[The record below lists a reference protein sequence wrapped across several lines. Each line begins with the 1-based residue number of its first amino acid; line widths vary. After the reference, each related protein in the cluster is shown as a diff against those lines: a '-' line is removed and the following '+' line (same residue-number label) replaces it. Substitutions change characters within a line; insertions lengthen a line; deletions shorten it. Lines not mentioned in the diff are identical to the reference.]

1 MPHRVTFAVDAV
13 TPAVLPLDEV
23 GLTDALRGR
32 LDAKVLGASHREA
45 RFVRPKATHPLLFA
59 VHLAFSGHRPLVLS
73 PDILWITI
81 AQGLAL
87 HITRNA
93 EALRFDLVRHQ
104 GRKQLVVTR
113 DASQTDL
120 ASDDFWPGVVDDFSG
135 MIQGHSPALHDLMV
149 CDFSTTG
156 PVERVVSQIVLMDA
170 MREYFDYVVMC
181 ICGIPTITLEG
192 SPEDW
197 RKLRDKVGQLPRYGM
212 ETWARHLLPLCDQ
225 FIRASEGREDR
236 EFWQAIYKLHHAY
249 GRDTFNGWIGKL
261 FPFLRNQ
268 LTGEYD
274 FPNPMLE
281 AQALGKPDA
290 TEKGETLSSDRLPTG
305 LSRVSLL
312 LAVATDSGMVNA
324 RMALTAGFMGTLQ
337 SAETLALR
345 PVPGWVVHEDLRLDA
360 MLRRVEDEHHM
371 AKPLPKDRHSEWCDL
386 WGDGGIPADISQF
399 YAACD
404 GASLFGQGDAAVY
417 RIRASGAL
425 EFHDGTRWNKTH
437 QADSQ
442 SRGYP
447 HGWTRFCDVGEHGFL
462 AYRFNQQQPGKLPLY
477 WVESAQSRTG
487 VCVAASL
494 TEFLH
499 KALNSQG
506 RVYFQEPGF
515 TPGEVEEL
523 WF

>member
-1 MPHRVTFAVDAV
+1 MPQRVTFAVDAV
-13 TPAVLPLDEV
+13 KPAVLPLAEV
-23 GLTDALRGR
+23 GLAESLRGR

-45 RFVRPKATHPLLFA
+45 RFVRPEATHPLLSA

-93 EALRFDLVRHQ
+93 EALRLDLVRHQ

-113 DASQTDL
+113 DVSQMDL

-156 PVERVVSQIVLMDA
+156 PVERVVSQVVLMDA

-192 SPEDW
+192 TPEDW

-212 ETWARHLLPLCDQ
+212 EAWARHLLPVCEQ

-236 EFWQAIYKLHHAY
+236 EFWQAIYKLHRAY

-261 FPFLRNQ
+261 FPFLRNES
-268 LTGEYD
+268 TTEYD

-281 AQALGKPDA
+281 TQSLGTPDA
-290 TEKGETLSSDRLPTG
+290 TEKGVTLSSDRLPTG
-305 LSRVSLL
+305 LSRVSVL
-312 LAVATDSGMVNA
+312 LAVATDSGVVKA

-337 SAETLALR
+337 SEETLALR
-345 PVPGWVVHEDLRLDA
+345 PVPGWVVHEDLGMEA
-360 MLRRVEDEHHM
+360 MLRRIKEEHHL
-371 AKPLPKDRHSEWCDL
+371 AQPLSEAGYDKWRDL
-386 WGDGGIPADISQF
+386 WGECGLPADILQF

-417 RIRASGAL
+417 RIRSSGTLA
-425 EFHDGTRWNKTH
+425 FHDGTRWTT
-437 QADSQ
+437 AQ
-442 SRGYP
+442 STDAYP
-447 HGWTRFCDVGEHGFL
+447 HGWTRLCDVGEHGFL
-462 AYRFNQQQPGKLPLY
+462 VYRFDRRQPGTLPLY

-487 VCVAASL
+487 VCVADSL
-494 TEFLH
+494 TEFIH

-515 TPGEVEEL
+515 TPGAVEEL
-523 WF
+523 WC